1 MIARWFWREWRSP
14 SLIIVWLALSLAVA
28 CVLALGSISDRMEK
42 GLSQQSREFM
52 AGDRTLQSSREVPK
66 AWLEE
71 ARKRG
76 LNVGEQL
83 TFATMTFAGDTP
95 QLASVKAVD
104 SVYPMYG
111 ELQTRPDGVKPQPG
125 SVLLAPRL
133 MALLNLKTGDTI
145 DVGDVTLRIAGEVV
159 QEPDS
164 GFNPFQMAP
173 RLMMNMADV
182 AKTGAIQPGSR
193 VMWRYKFGGTPQQ
206 QLPPE
211 SPNYFLI
218 NIASEQV
225 APLKAFLAEHQVIP
239 QTFYPIVRA
248 RLTRINGNPTEGQQD
263 ESLNREL
270 NLTWQDTRPAHN
282 PLVAGH
288 WPPKPGEVSMEEGLA
303 KRLNVKLGD
312 SVTFMG
318 DTQAFS
324 AKVTSLRQVDWESL
338 RPNFFFIFPSGAL
351 DGQPQSWLTSFR
363 WENGNGMLTQ
373 LNREFPTVS
382 LLDIGAI
389 LKQVGQVLEQVSRAL
404 EVMVVLVT
412 LCGMLLLLAQ
422 VQVGM
427 RQRHQEL
434 VVWRTLGAGK
444 KLLRTTLWCEFAMLG
459 LVAGLVAA
467 IGAETALAILQINVF
482 DFPWEPDWRLWGALP
497 FCGALLLSVCGG
509 WLGVRLLKGKA
520 LFRQF
525 SG

>member
-1 MIARWFWREWRSP
+1 AGLMGGSMLLWAVLAGAVI
-14 SLIIVWLALSLAVA
+14 LALLCGLVGWMLLNVLRGMTLTSLPLRLAVSRLLRQPWSTLSQLSA
-28 CVLALGSISDRMEK
+28 FSLSFMLLALLLVLRGDLLDR
-42 GLSQQSREFM
+42 
-52 AGDRTLQSSREVPK
+52 
-66 AWLEE
+66 W
-71 ARKRG
+71 
-76 LNVGEQL
+76 
-83 TFATMTFAGDTP
+83 
-95 QLASVKAVD
+95 
-104 SVYPMYG
+104 
-111 ELQTRPDGVKPQPG
+111 
-125 SVLLAPRL
+125 
-133 MALLNLKTGDTI
+133 
-145 DVGDVTLRIAGEVV
+145 
-159 QEPDS
+159 
-164 GFNPFQMAP
+164 
-173 RLMMNMADV
+173 
-182 AKTGAIQPGSR
+182 
-193 VMWRYKFGGTPQQ
+193 QQ

-525 SG
+525 GG